1 MYRAAHE
8 LSTSADRLSA
18 EVAQCLRREVPELWE
33 TSDIAR
39 MTSENI
45 TEHIVGILAGLEH
58 AIEPSRID
66 PPVADVER
74 ARRLARR
81 GIPVSAVLRAHR
93 LAQGIALDRLLEKLP
108 RLTSDPELISAGAR
122 QLIATMTGY
131 MDRTSEQGV
140 VAFQEERD
148 RRLRWRLTVVNEAG
162 MRIGT
167 TLDIARTTQELAD
180 VATEHF
186 ADLVTVDLLES
197 ALHGHTTTAED
208 PLLLRRLTQRS
219 VTDGYPEST
228 IAPQQLHTYPGGSP
242 PDRALTTGQ
251 PSRHHLGGPP
261 DHSAVNPELNRA
273 VDAQPVHSTLVAPLC
288 ARGTTLG
295 VAQFSRD
302 RNPDLYDDDLLLAA
316 APPRTC
322 AVPVSS
328 TRAGA
333 ACSSSPS
340 SPSTGERATPATARR
355 SGPS

>member
-1 MYRAAHE
+1 
-8 LSTSADRLSA
+8 
-18 EVAQCLRREVPELWE
+18 
-33 TSDIAR
+33 